1 MSFYH
6 KHYNRTHDKVQGV
19 ARRADRKSPTPRGSP
34 LGRHAVRPPV
44 TSGLASEIR
53 PIAGCRLGF
62 GLPPP
67 LRIQGDAPDHGSS
80 TGATRQVEIDQSFY
94 GLEVRRVSDTFR
106 LSDTAANHLA
116 SARQR
121 DRQ

>member
-44 TSGLASEIR
+44 TSGLESTIR
-53 PIAGCRLGF
+53 PITGRRLGVRAAATF
-62 GLPPP
+62 ANKATPQITDHRGVPRGRRKSISLFTD
-67 LRIQGDAPDHGSS
+67 LRSGECPIRS
-80 TGATRQVEIDQSFY
+80 
-94 GLEVRRVSDTFR
+94 
-106 LSDTAANHLA
+106 
-116 SARQR
+116 
-121 DRQ
+121 